1 MKSRPILFSAPM
13 VRAILSSTKTQTR
26 RVSGLEVLNA
36 EPQRFEFIGVTSGP
50 GEPHYAFR
58 DKHNG
63 AQTLV
68 RYRNGCPGDQL
79 WVRETWAEGIHQ
91 MADVDHWAYAA
102 DHFGVQQRLGERWKP
117 SIHMPRAASRIT
129 LEITEVRVE
138 RLGDISEADARAE
151 GASFHNGGQT
161 GHSGWRHDHGDV
173 HTDARSAY
181 ARLWND
187 INGPGSWDLN
197 PWVWAL
203 DFRRIT

>member
-58 DKHNG
+58 DKRSG

-68 RYRNGCPGDQL
+68 RCRSGQPGDQL

-129 LEITEVRVE
+129 LEITEFRVE
-138 RLGDISEADARAE
+138 RLGDISEADAWAE
-151 GASFHNGGQT
+151 GIDQAEVLSMGCTYGAS
-161 GHSGWRHDHGDV
+161 V
-173 HTDARSAY
+173 AAYSA
-181 ARLWND
+181 LWER